1 MRKKILYAVGT
12 TVLSLSLVGCSDKA
26 NDDKEANESAVE
38 ETSEETTS
46 EDTET
51 NTEET
56 ESTENTTE
64 EISEESTDDEVVTLD
79 DIRALNLEFD
89 GVKEELLDENGNLD
103 QDYFEVIVIYVTEHA
118 FSNAEVLSDAL
129 RVSNEMVEGTGDSE
143 EFKEVN
149 EELIDVYVVSI
160 DNFVAFFNAY
170 EDVMTS
176 EQIIDLEP
184 ISEHYTTVGNFI
196 KLNRDNNYTLSLD
209 MAEEFLTLNADLLTT
224 FKEQATYLKELYD
237 NKGIEME

>member
-26 NDDKEANESAVE
+26 SEDKEANESAVE

-46 EDTET
+46 EES
-51 NTEET
+51 
-56 ESTENTTE
+56 ESTETAVE
-64 EISEESTDDEVVTLD
+64 EVSEESTDDEVVTLD

-118 FSNAEVLSDAL
+118 FSNAEVLGDVL

-143 EFKEVN
+143 EFKDVN
-149 EELIDVYVVSI
+149 KELTDVYVVSI